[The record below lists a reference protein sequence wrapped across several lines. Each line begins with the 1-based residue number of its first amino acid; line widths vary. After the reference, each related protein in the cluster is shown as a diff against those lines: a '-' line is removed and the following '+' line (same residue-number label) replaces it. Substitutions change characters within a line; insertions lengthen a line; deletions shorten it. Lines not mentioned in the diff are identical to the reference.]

1 MKKPSPSPRSRL
13 PPLQEPRDTQRP
25 TSARSNAA
33 SLPKSYPLD
42 GTADDVHRIDHV
54 RIQAPRSSTTAAT
67 SSAFPT
73 DKVSTRAS
81 LVSST
86 QCPRFHQTNGSH
98 GDRFPDRQ
106 RQQRFHPRQ
115 PGRQSPASHGS
126 RPSREQPHGVSR
138 AGQSDTPPTDND
150 TASTRSASTDFTS
163 TGSPSDARCS
173 VDEFS
178 VISGHLVYAEVPTS
192 VSAVATL

>member
-1 MKKPSPSPRSRL
+1 VIPAL
-13 PPLQEPRDTQRP
+13 

-33 SLPKSYPLD
+33 SLPNHIPLMELPTTMS
-42 GTADDVHRIDHV
+42 TASIMCA
-54 RIQAPRSSTTAAT
+54 IQAPRILHHGGHELC
-67 SSAFPT
+67 
-73 DKVSTRAS
+73 VSHRTRYRHVPPS
-81 LVSST
+81 DRPSVS
-86 QCPRFHQTNGSH
+86 RDHQTNGSH

-106 RQQRFHPRQ
+106 RSSASILANLAGVTCKSRILAVPRA
-115 PGRQSPASHGS
+115 ASRGF
-126 RPSREQPHGVSR
+126 R